1 MEVTFSTLHIFA
13 TLSSI
18 VAMPVLAMS
27 PGTKNAVDKP
37 RFELPAL
44 KLDFGNITD
53 GTNIPPPLPSPKVPT
68 PPQTPPA
75 HETNNSVASGNATA
89 SKTNGPNNGTS
100 HPEERAPL
108 SPAPS
113 ARQGT
118 LRRMLSKRTMNNTAA
133 ESQLPGSQ
141 CAPMMDGPERP
152 QSRGGFSL
160 MGDRQS
166 KRNSGWFRRFR
177 TGDQPSSRRS
187 SFLFGGSSN
196 NLSAMRQTEPPPPMI
211 PELRELEKDEGS
223 LGSDIFQ
230 NIK

>member
-1 MEVTFSTLHIFA
+1 
-13 TLSSI
+13 
-18 VAMPVLAMS
+18 MPALTMS
-27 PGTKNAVDKP
+27 QRSKNTAEKP

-44 KLDFGNITD
+44 NLNFGSITD

-75 HETNNSVASGNATA
+75 LDAKDARANATA
-89 SKTNGPNNGTS
+89 GANKANGISTGTY
-100 HPEERAPL
+100 HPEEHAPL
-108 SPAPS
+108 SPTPS
-113 ARQGT
+113 VRQGT

-133 ESQLPGSQ
+133 EDQLPGSQ
-141 CAPMMDGPERP
+141 SVPVLDGTERP

-160 MGDRQS
+160 MGDRKS

-177 TGDQPSSRRS
+177 SGDQPPSSRRS
-187 SFLFGGSSN
+187 SFLFGGSSS
-196 NLSAMRQTEPPPPMI
+196 NLTATKQLEPPPPMI

-223 LGSDIFQ
+223 LGSDIFR